1 MKKFSKGTV
10 VKITNC
16 ELQYTTYYSWM
27 SKNAPE
33 YYDAW
38 YHRSDVL
45 SRYDNGRNA
54 VVVKHAPHGKGDK
67 ELYLIFY
74 VNNFQ
79 LIDEDGIELA
89 YKKRKPFYTDEVGC
103 ESKEEI
109 NE

>member
-1 MKKFSKGTV
+1 MKKFSKGSV
-10 VKITNC
+10 VKITDS
-16 ELQYTTYYSWM
+16 EFQYTTYFSWV

-38 YHRSDVL
+38 YHRANVL

-54 VVVKHAPHGKGDK
+54 VVVKHAPHETNGH

-89 YKKRKPFYTDEVGC
+89 YKKRKSFEVDDIGC
-103 ESKEEI
+103 ETNEEK
-109 NE
+109 NR